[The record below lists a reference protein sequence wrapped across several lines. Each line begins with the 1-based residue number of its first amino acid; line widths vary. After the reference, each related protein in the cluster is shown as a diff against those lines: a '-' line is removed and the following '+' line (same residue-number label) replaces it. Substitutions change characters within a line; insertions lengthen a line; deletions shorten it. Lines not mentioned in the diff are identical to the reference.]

1 MSLTIGGDMI
11 EPQGMDEQPLLS
23 SFDPVPLAASA
34 GAGSPFAPSGLLPDG
49 LPPVHDDSR
58 AASVASVGDLRDHD
72 LAFDYHGGGDQPQ
85 QRQQRSDSPQ
95 SQHSLG

>member
-34 GAGSPFAPSGLLPDG
+34 GSPFAPNGPLPDG
-49 LPPVHDDSR
+49 LPPVHDGSR

-85 QRQQRSDSPQ
+85 QRSDSPQ